1 MSTLSLLTRGTFAA
15 LIVGTGACA
24 QAQATSQTPQT
35 PTAGTT
41 ASPAGSQATI
51 DAAFKQADT
60 DADGKLSQ
68 AELGRIPALATRFA
82 DLDKD
87 KDGSV
92 STEEFSS
99 GVEVK
104 GN

>member
-15 LIVGTGACA
+15 LILGTGACV
-24 QAQATSQTPQT
+24 QAQATSQPTQT
-35 PTAGTT
+35 PAAETS
-41 ASPAGSQATI
+41 ASPAGGQATI
-51 DAAFKQADT
+51 EAAFKQADT
-60 DADGKLSQ
+60 NADGKLSQ
-68 AELGRIPALATRFA
+68 AELGQIPALADRFA

-87 KDGSV
+87 KDGAV
-92 STEEFSS
+92 SNEEFST

>member
-1 MSTLSLLTRGTFAA
+1 
-15 LIVGTGACA
+15 
-24 QAQATSQTPQT
+24 
-35 PTAGTT
+35 GTT

-92 STEEFSS
+92 STQEFSS